1 MFVRLIGYGLVYY
14 DAWFVVLDVEKYF
27 KDVSCASIF
36 IYEMLLLG
44 YVHIGL
50 RYVKIS
56 KQRQKILN
64 NKQLK
69 RDQNT
74 TQLKIEILKGEPTK
88 ANQ

>member
-1 MFVRLIGYGLVYY
+1 
-14 DAWFVVLDVEKYF
+14 
-27 KDVSCASIF
+27 
-36 IYEMLLLG
+36 MLLLG